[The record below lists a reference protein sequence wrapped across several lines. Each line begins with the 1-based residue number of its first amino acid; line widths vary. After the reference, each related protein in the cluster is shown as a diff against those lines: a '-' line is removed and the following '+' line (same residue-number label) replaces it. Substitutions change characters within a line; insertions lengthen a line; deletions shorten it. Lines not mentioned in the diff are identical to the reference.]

1 MPLAHAHPDLA
12 MPDMEPRDVSPKNP
26 PSSSCGARLEMARLT
41 AFWNLQC
48 ASFPAF
54 PSRACRLADRSR
66 MRAKF
71 EHHSVPSTHH
81 PHALRLDSESP
92 CRRRPSPLTAQT
104 WLAASTPKP
113 EGVLASAA
121 RTPRSA
127 VRYPGRGITTDGR
140 RPCLGSSGAYQTG
153 RARTDQAQR
162 PLSHPHTRT
171 GELRGGESGRLG
183 GQYRRGTK
191 DCLLSE
197 QEFRRLAAQRACSIS
212 QRRP

>member
-1 MPLAHAHPDLA
+1 MLTTPIWPCRTSQRCFPRRTHPLPVAGQGWKW
-12 MPDMEPRDVSPKNP
+12 RDWQRSGTCNALLSLLFLVEGVGLLIARGCM
-26 PSSSCGARLEMARLT
+26 PSSST
-41 AFWNLQC
+41 
-48 ASFPAF
+48 
-54 PSRACRLADRSR
+54 D
-66 MRAKF
+66 
-71 EHHSVPSTHH
+71 VPFRPVEPVH

-104 WLAASTPKP
+104 WLAASTPRP

-121 RTPRSA
+121 RAPRSA
-127 VRYPGRGITTDGR
+127 VRDPGRGITTDGR
-140 RPCLGSSGAYQTG
+140 RPCLGSSGAYQTR

-183 GQYRRGTK
+183 GQYRRDTK
-191 DCLLSE
+191 DCLVSE
-197 QEFRRLAAQRACSIS
+197 QEFRRLAAQRARSIS